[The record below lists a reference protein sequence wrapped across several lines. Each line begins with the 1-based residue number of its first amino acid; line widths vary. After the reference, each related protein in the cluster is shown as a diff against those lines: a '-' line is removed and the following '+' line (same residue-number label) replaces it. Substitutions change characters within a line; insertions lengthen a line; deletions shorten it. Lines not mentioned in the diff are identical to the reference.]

1 MLKDCIHVYLLPNLM
16 NFEYK
21 MKKFEV
27 TKGTIVYD

>member
-1 MLKDCIHVYLLPNLM
+1 MFIIYLPNLM